1 MVTPGSGKKVLV
13 SGHWR
18 SKRALEQRF
27 YGSLLRGQ
35 VLLTAVIRCDV
46 GFLVILIWAK
56 VKVFDRP
63 YGCRY
68 NPGTAEEA
76 SGETEP
82 LPRRG
87 LNGGN

>member
-27 YGSLLRGQ
+27 YGSLLRRQ

-63 YGCRY
+63 YGTFTRPERY
-68 NPGTAEEA
+68 
-76 SGETEP
+76 
-82 LPRRG
+82 RRDRKYAAQK
-87 LNGGN
+87 L